1 QRDIIDAQES
11 KHEVKSQKCSFG
23 MEEGKI
29 LGYIVTSEGI
39 RENPEKKAVMN
50 MPSPSKL
57 KQMQRISSKL
67 TALNIFLSKAAKR
80 ALSCLDTLKNNKK
93 DFYWMTE
100 AEEAFQAIK
109 KLIAEL
115 PTLTTSKK
123 EKEIMVYQS
132 AANKIVSAVLL
143 VERDGRKT
151 PIHYVIRTLQ
161 GAEINYPPMEKL
173 ALELVHAA
181 RRLRR
186 YFQGHTIK
194 VITDKLISQIL
205 SNREA
210 TAKIDGSDDTLTEGE
225 NLEEQEATETQ
236 APANLKA
243 ETDICKLY
251 ADGVSNKHGSR
262 VGFRI
267 ATKIKVKNAC
277 ICRFGIG
284 SKPGGRTVRG
294 KRKADALSKLEA
306 VQCEGLTK
314 GVLIEEL
321 NERSMDATEVNA
333 IIEEAIR
340 TWMTPIQEYIKKES
354 YRKMP
359 SKHEHFEKRLI
370 LSRSFYLTNGY
381 LRWQSP
387 ALGLTDGTCSTMD
400 NQDQGIR
407 RAIKD

>member
-1 QRDIIDAQES
+1 MPEDGKSARTRPGREDCSPPDPPPISPEKDTNGDEKGKEKDELLKKPLESKPLEKVVVHDDHLDQTVTIEGNLTAECSLHRRHGHQKQNRAGNDKRRQRDIIDAQES

-23 MEEGKI
+23 MEED
-29 LGYIVTSEGI
+29 TMAED
-39 RENPEKKAVMN
+39 
-50 MPSPSKL
+50 SPA
-57 KQMQRISSKL
+57 Q
-67 TALNIFLSKAAKR
+67 
-80 ALSCLDTLKNNKK
+80 
-93 DFYWMTE
+93 
-100 AEEAFQAIK
+100 
-109 KLIAEL
+109 
-115 PTLTTSKK
+115 
-123 EKEIMVYQS
+123 
-132 AANKIVSAVLL
+132 
-143 VERDGRKT
+143 
-151 PIHYVIRTLQ
+151 
-161 GAEINYPPMEKL
+161 
-173 ALELVHAA
+173 
-181 RRLRR
+181 
-186 YFQGHTIK
+186 
-194 VITDKLISQIL
+194 
-205 SNREA
+205 
-210 TAKIDGSDDTLTEGE
+210 AKIDGSDDTLTEGE

-359 SKHEHFEKRLI
+359 SKHEHFEKRYEYCKNHKKI
-370 LSRSFYLTNGY
+370 GQNRTRERKEYTRARNY
-381 LRWQSP
+381 QEK
-387 ALGLTDGTCSTMD
+387 STKV
-400 NQDQGIR
+400 NIGQP
-407 RAIKD
+407 